1 MFFMTHIFEDRLTW
15 VSEIRKGMGLPIS
28 QDTPDPVT
36 LCKLQLFIL

>member
-28 QDTPDPVT
+28 QDTPNPVVNLMT
-36 LCKLQLFIL
+36 LCKL